1 MATRIRSL
9 GLALLAV
16 LLASGPSFALDDD
29 PLGLA
34 AGARAVEGAVR
45 KGRQGMLTAHNGWL
59 NMSVLQFGGH
69 SLTPD
74 LLTLSGRY
82 QALEHLWMSARLSQP
97 ALRAPNASL
106 GLSLALGP
114 VTWSLSAAT
123 SRPNSNGFAPGADL
137 SGTWRF

>member
-1 MATRIRSL
+1 MRPLARAL
-9 GLALLAV
+9 GLAV
-16 LLASGPSFALDDD
+16 LASALAAQPCRALDDD

-34 AGARAVEGAVR
+34 AGARAVERAVR
-45 KGRQGMLTAHNGWL
+45 QGRQGMFTAHNGGL
-59 NMSVLQFGGH
+59 NMSLLQFGGR

-82 QALEHLWMSARLSQP
+82 QAWEHLWMSARFSQP
-97 ALRAPNASL
+97 ALRSPSASL
-106 GLSLALGP
+106 GLSLSLGP

-123 SRPNSNGFAPGADL
+123 SRPTSNGLAPGADL

>member
-1 MATRIRSL
+1 MATRVRSP

-16 LLASGPSFALDDD
+16 LLVSGPSCALEDD

-34 AGARAVEGAVR
+34 AGARAVERAVR
-45 KGRQGMLTAHNGWL
+45 KGRQGMFTAQGAGL
-59 NMSVLQFGGH
+59 NMSLLQFGSR
-69 SLTPD
+69 SLAPD

-82 QALEHLWMSARLSQP
+82 QAGERLWMSARLSQP

>member
-1 MATRIRSL
+1 MAKRVPVL
-9 GLALLAV
+9 GLALLA
-16 LLASGPSFALDDD
+16 LLLVPRPSCALDDD

-34 AGARAVEGAVR
+34 AGARAVERAVR
-45 KGRQGMLTAHNGWL
+45 KGRQGMFTAQGAGL
-59 NMSVLQFGGH
+59 NMSLLQFRSR

-74 LLTLSGRY
+74 LMTISGRY
-82 QALEHLWMSARLSQP
+82 QAWEHLWMSARLSQP

-106 GLSLALGP
+106 GLNLALGS

-123 SRPNSNGFAPGADL
+123 SRPNSNGFAPGADF